1 VSRWFGQNEKMEI
14 LFLFLDN
21 HLAGINTFHFFSK
34 INIKKR
40 NTHQLWCLI
49 LVEIDAANKVPY
61 FYYSSVIFFF
71 LTQSHGT
78 KKYGFGNGISKK
90 WRYQVIFI

>member
-1 VSRWFGQNEKMEI
+1 MKRWKYCFF
-14 LFLFLDN
+14 FLIT
-21 HLAGINTFHFFSK
+21 HSAGINTFYFLSK

-40 NTHQLWCLI
+40 NTHQLWCLVLI
-49 LVEIDAANKVPY
+49 EIEAANKVPY

-90 WRYQVIFI
+90 WGYQVIFI